1 MRESQQTRVP
11 VYEPQEVSCTVSMRD
26 AQNMKNLGV
35 DSKYG
40 KSVLLYDD
48 PQTKTQF
55 SESPKFQMSPFRM
68 PNMHWLEEEC
78 RSSIAVLAGVVADA
92 GAAMSKFENT
102 RASGK
107 EVGSATDS
115 ESQSASK

>member
-1 MRESQQTRVP
+1 
-11 VYEPQEVSCTVSMRD
+11 
-26 AQNMKNLGV
+26 MKNLGV